1 MYKFNTY
8 WTDELK
14 ANFLERVIAIH
25 SYLYYER
32 DNSIWTDK
40 HFDEISKQLV
50 SVLKYHD
57 EKWIIQHTQYG
68 YAFYDFDGT
77 TGFLIWDRLTEK
89 DKEMI
94 STLAS
99 MVVGVK

>member
-50 SVLKYHD
+50 SVLKYHN
-57 EKWIIQHTQYG
+57 ERWIIQHTQYG

-77 TGFLIWDRLTEK
+77 TGFDLWYRLNLKDRQYIQNIAERIV
-89 DKEMI
+89 KE
-94 STLAS
+94 
-99 MVVGVK
+99 

>member
-50 SVLKYHD
+50 SVLKYHN
-57 EKWIIQHTQYG
+57 ERWIIQHTQYG

-77 TGFLIWDRLTEK
+77 TGFDLWYRLNLKDRQYIQNIAER
-89 DKEMI
+89 I
-94 STLAS
+94 
-99 MVVGVK
+99 VKQ

>member
-1 MYKFNTY
+1 MYKFNAY

-50 SVLKYHD
+50 SVLKQHN
-57 EKWIIQHTQYG
+57 EKWKHSIHNMDML
-68 YAFYDFDGT
+68 F
-77 TGFLIWDRLTEK
+77 
-89 DKEMI
+89 MI
-94 STLAS
+94 S
-99 MVVGVK
+99 MEQQVF

>member
-50 SVLKYHD
+50 SV
-57 EKWIIQHTQYG
+57 
-68 YAFYDFDGT
+68 
-77 TGFLIWDRLTEK
+77 
-89 DKEMI
+89 
-94 STLAS
+94 
-99 MVVGVK
+99 

>member
-1 MYKFNTY
+1 MYNFNTY

-50 SVLKYHD
+50 SVLKCHN

-77 TGFLIWDRLTEK
+77 TGFDLWHRLKQDDK
-89 DKEMI
+89 DYIQMI
-94 STLAS
+94 ALSL
-99 MVVGVK
+99 GKNK

>member
-32 DNSIWTDK
+32 DNSILTDK

-50 SVLKYHD
+50 SVLKYHN
-57 EKWIIQHTQYG
+57 ERWIIQHTQYG

-77 TGFLIWDRLTEK
+77 TGFDLWYRLNLKDRQYIQNIAERIV
-89 DKEMI
+89 KE
-94 STLAS
+94 
-99 MVVGVK
+99 

>member
-32 DNSIWTDK
+32 DNSILTDK

-50 SVLKYHD
+50 SVLKYHN
-57 EKWIIQHTQYG
+57 ERWKIQHTQYG

-77 TGFLIWDRLTEK
+77 TGFDLWYRLNLKDRQYIQNIAERIV
-89 DKEMI
+89 KE
-94 STLAS
+94 
-99 MVVGVK
+99 

>member
-50 SVLKYHD
+50 SVLKQHN
-57 EKWIIQHTQYG
+57 EKLANQQSKLDAHQAEI
-68 YAFYDFDGT
+68 
-77 TGFLIWDRLTEK
+77 EK
-89 DKEMI
+89 NVANISKIVVALKVFKEK
-94 STLAS
+94 LL
-99 MVVGVK
+99 